1 MKPIRLAA
9 ALVFVAAST
18 ELGSAQDSFE
28 QLQSRLERRAEA
40 IRPPASQVRYQEIPW
55 VLDLQQA
62 VQTAKEEKRPIF
74 FWAAG
79 GRDRDGVPLE
89 RC

>member
-1 MKPIRLAA
+1 MLRFLIAPL
-9 ALVFVAAST
+9 LVSGLCV
-18 ELGSAQDSFE
+18 GSALAQES
-28 QLQSRLERRAEA
+28 LERRAEA
-40 IRPPASQVRYQEIPW
+40 IRPPAELVRYQNIPW
-55 VLDLQQA
+55 VLDLTQA
-62 VQTAKEEKRPIF
+62 IQLAKDENRPIF